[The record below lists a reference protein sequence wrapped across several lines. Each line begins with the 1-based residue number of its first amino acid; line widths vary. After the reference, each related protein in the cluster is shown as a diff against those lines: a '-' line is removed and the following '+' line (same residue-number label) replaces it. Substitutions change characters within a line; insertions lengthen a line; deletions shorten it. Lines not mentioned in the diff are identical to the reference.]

1 MRAKTQ
7 KEKNLVPI
15 KCELRVAPT
24 DPKTFHLIELKTGK
38 EKLVA
43 FGAIF
48 PLKGSKNFLNELK
61 QDLRIEI
68 VNQVEYFRGVRKAIK
83 EGLMS

>member
-1 MRAKTQ
+1 MKVKTQ
-7 KEKNLVPI
+7 TKKNLVPI

>member
-1 MRAKTQ
+1 MQTKTQ
-7 KEKNLVPI
+7 TKKNLVPI

-24 DPKTFHLIELKTGK
+24 NPKAFHLIELKTGR
-38 EKLVA
+38 EKVVA
-43 FGAIF
+43 FGDIF
-48 PLKGSKNFLNELK
+48 PLKGSKNFLNDLK
-61 QDLRIEI
+61 KDLRIEI

>member
-1 MRAKTQ
+1 MKVQTQ
-7 KEKNLVPI
+7 KKKNLVPI

-24 DPKTFHLIELKTGK
+24 CPKTFHLVELKTGK

-43 FGAIF
+43 FGNIF
-48 PLKGSKNFLNELK
+48 PLKGSRNFLNEVKKELH
-61 QDLRIEI
+61 IEI
-68 VNQVEYFRGVRKAIK
+68 PNQVEYFRGVRKAIK